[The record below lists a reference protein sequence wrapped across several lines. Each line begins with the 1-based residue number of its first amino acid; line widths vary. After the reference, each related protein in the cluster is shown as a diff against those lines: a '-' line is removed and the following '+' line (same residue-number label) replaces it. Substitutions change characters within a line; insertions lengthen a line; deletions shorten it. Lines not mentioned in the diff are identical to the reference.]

1 VLAALKEVI
10 RRVES
15 SYQATETNRYSEE
28 GTSEVYARR
37 DVDYLDYSGVFDEWF
52 HLELRFSGKV
62 RAVSSPP
69 WRSLGRARLRRAG
82 TVQEY
87 QRRKLGYTYGIS
99 LLTQAAF
106 VNVGAELPTCT
117 TEFSSYR

>member
-1 VLAALKEVI
+1 MH
-10 RRVES
+10 
-15 SYQATETNRYSEE
+15 
-28 GTSEVYARR
+28 ARR
-37 DVDYLDYSGVFDEWF
+37 DVDYLDYPSVFDEWF
-52 HLELRFSGKV
+52 HLELRSTGKV
-62 RAVSSPP
+62 GAVSSP
-69 WRSLGRARLRRAG
+69 GRGAHAHAIANARRAPG

-99 LLTQAAF
+99 LLTLAAF

>member
-1 VLAALKEVI
+1 MH
-10 RRVES
+10 
-15 SYQATETNRYSEE
+15 
-28 GTSEVYARR
+28 ARR

-52 HLELRFSGKV
+52 HLELRSSGKV
-62 RAVSSPP
+62 EAVSSP
-69 WRSLGRARLRRAG
+69 GGVARARERERVGRAG

-99 LLTQAAF
+99 LLTLAAF

>member
-1 VLAALKEVI
+1 MH
-10 RRVES
+10 
-15 SYQATETNRYSEE
+15 
-28 GTSEVYARR
+28 ARR

-52 HLELRFSGKV
+52 HLELRSSGKV
-62 RAVSSPP
+62 GAVSSPGAAP
-69 WRSLGRARLRRAG
+69 RGARARRAG

-99 LLTQAAF
+99 LLTLAAF